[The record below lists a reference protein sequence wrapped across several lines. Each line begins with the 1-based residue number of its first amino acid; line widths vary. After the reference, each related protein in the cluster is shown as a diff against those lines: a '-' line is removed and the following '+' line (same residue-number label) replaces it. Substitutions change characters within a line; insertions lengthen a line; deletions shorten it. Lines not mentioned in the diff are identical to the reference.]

1 MSTFSI
7 LYNKTKNLIG
17 SVRFYFIITP
27 IFIFLAILCFTW
39 KLWSSFSL
47 DFPIDHAIWGQFG
60 DFIGGTL
67 GTIFSLISVVMIAWT
82 FNIQNRTAVTQ
93 RFNDLFF
100 ELLDIFQSQEKELQY
115 YHEEDGHKLVL
126 SDNKDFFFELNK
138 KMATNY
144 VPSLSFSQNR
154 KNAIT
159 TYTNTTIDYKDKLSI
174 CYRTLYQLLNLV
186 ENGDLNQKEKVEY
199 LKILRSQLTESEL
212 LFLRYHIKTGEYIK
226 FAFLINK
233 SNLMKHLPL
242 FDLLEFKYWRE
253 KLQPIEIKYAND
265 FFISLF
271 KTIRKHGKRITSVDK
286 SISASIIQTK
296 TSLKVEITKNAK
308 SAWVNKF
315 NNKEFENLCEGVL
328 KEIVMFSNYSCYNNY
343 KELVFSPAQTNNNVT
358 TVEVH
363 NKKGNVVKVAF
374 DNNMNYEDIK
384 TLF

>member
-1 MSTFSI
+1 
-7 LYNKTKNLIG
+7 
-17 SVRFYFIITP
+17 
-27 IFIFLAILCFTW
+27 
-39 KLWSSFSL
+39 
-47 DFPIDHAIWGQFG
+47 
-60 DFIGGTL
+60 
-67 GTIFSLISVVMIAWT
+67 MIAWT